1 MVAMRSGHVIS
12 VIHAF
17 PIIAIKHGFP
27 QRAPFSTA
35 WPVFADFLVIACVAL
50 LPIGLSDRL
59 LKGFCGGQ
67 RLLDAKPLAYQ
78 PSDSGNDAQC
88 SLHQPYDKLP

>member
-12 VIHAF
+12 AIHAF

-50 LPIGLSDRL
+50 LTSGAGNRL
-59 LKGFCGGQ
+59 FESFCGGK
-67 RLLDAKPLAYQ
+67 RLFDAKPLAYQ
-78 PSDSGNDAQC
+78 PADSGNDAQ
-88 SLHQPYDKLP
+88 